1 MSFINILFTLLDVPS
16 PPTGVRLSNIKSRSL
31 EISWIGPHDGNSP
44 ILNYVIEYSNLPG
57 INYFQI
63 NKIAQPDIL
72 NPSILYVSI
81 FDFTSSFSRS
91 T

>member
-1 MSFINILFTLLDVPS
+1 MVPKYFLIMLLDVPS

-57 INYFQI
+57 ITYFQI
-63 NKIAQPDIL
+63 NKIAQPDI
-72 NPSILYVSI
+72 ILYVSI
-81 FDFTSSFSRS
+81 FDITNSFSRS